1 MVVCA
6 DRKHEQIV
14 CSAWKST
21 ITNAAT
27 MQNFEGISDKLSVQR
42 NVSFTKI
49 NSVRNVNK
57 SVALQIAAAG
67 VRVLR
72 DVLYKCVS

>member
-21 ITNAAT
+21 ITSAGT
-27 MQNFEGISDKLSVQR
+27 VQNFEGICDKFSVQS
-42 NVSFTKI
+42 NMPFTKI
-49 NSVRNVNK
+49 NRARTVNK
-57 SVALQIAAAG
+57 SVILQIDATG